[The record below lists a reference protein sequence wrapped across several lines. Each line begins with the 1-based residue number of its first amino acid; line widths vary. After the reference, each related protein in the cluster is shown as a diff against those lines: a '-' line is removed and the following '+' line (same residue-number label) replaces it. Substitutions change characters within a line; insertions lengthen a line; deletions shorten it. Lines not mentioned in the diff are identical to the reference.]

1 MRVVRRR
8 RRHAPA
14 PICYAGQ
21 ILKEDASTAYNE
33 REHPREGAA
42 SNVDL
47 THCMRLVEGGG
58 APERGLVAFGKLRDG
73 EDVGAGGDGEAGQPA
88 PVKGDGCS

>member
-1 MRVVRRR
+1 
-8 RRHAPA
+8 
-14 PICYAGQ
+14 
-21 ILKEDASTAYNE
+21 
-33 REHPREGAA
+33 
-42 SNVDL
+42 
-47 THCMRLVEGGG
+47 MRLVEGGG